1 MDVMENAAEL
11 ALSSVRLKS
20 SELSIPFSNLASA
33 FMLEEALSVIAG
45 SCYSDHFILRNR
57 SELSL
62 SAYRVKVVH
71 ELSFY
76 YNGSF
81 ALRDLATVVTR
92 TLVREKNSGINWDMG
107 LRMTEDGNARLLMK
121 GELPGMRIPFEI
133 ILTPAPEECPKKNE
147 EFRFFFYADRRFL
160 CLVYPKEQ
168 LLIEAL
174 VEIIRKMELI
184 TDFRA
189 YDTAYLI
196 LSTEILDGRHVR
208 EILSA
213 ALFDTQLTIDQK
225 RLNMLLNYRD
235 FNYMKKKWKTYLR
248 GTKKEGPAFENVMD
262 LIGTFLTPLWDS
274 ISKDTVFFG
283 DWMPDLKRFLL

>member
-1 MDVMENAAEL
+1 MENAAEL
-11 ALSSVRLKS
+11 ALSSVRS
-20 SELSIPFSNLASA
+20 RSAELSIPFSNLASA

-62 SAYRVKVVH
+62 SAYRTRVVH

-107 LRMTEDGNARLLMK
+107 LRMTEEGTARLLMK
-121 GELPGMRIPFEI
+121 GELPGMKVPFEI
-133 ILTPAPEECPKKNE
+133 ILTPAPERCVEKTE
-147 EFRFFFYADRRFL
+147 EFRFFFYPDRRFP
-160 CLVYPKEQ
+160 CIVYPKEQ
-168 LLIEAL
+168 ILVEAL
-174 VEIIRKMELI
+174 TEIIRKMELI
-184 TDFRA
+184 TELKP
-189 YDTAYLI
+189 YDTVYTI
-196 LSTEILDGRHVR
+196 LSTETLDGRHVR
-208 EILSA
+208 ETLSA

-235 FNYMKKKWKTYLR
+235 YSYMKKKWKTYLR
-248 GTKKEGPAFENVMD
+248 GVKKEGPDFGTVID
-262 LIGTFLTPLWDS
+262 LLGSFLTPLWDS